1 MANPQDETARAEHSS
16 SDAMSGMG
24 VEFIDVPSVLSSMRS
39 SLNDNWPPTSQA
51 SPTTEGRSFSSSPDR
66 KSRMLPDIDVLN
78 ILGHWVQQHTSMGGS
93 VDYSELFAQIVRYL
107 KMVRSEVSEV
117 AAETR
122 SEISEA
128 ALQAMLDQGHS
139 NNPDVEQLRAS
150 LQARDATNEALQAKV
165 EALQSDLNNVSRA
178 STEGL
183 PPTEAKLR
191 EDLAD
196 LKSKLDESELKC
208 GQYRATLSAAEERLE
223 QMYSIHEDQVA
234 HIMELQQSKL
244 EPGRAAV
251 KELADLKSKLVL
263 ADRERDVSVEH
274 TRAMA
279 LSLQAREKELTD
291 ATAASEELS
300 QQLLREKEISLQR
313 DRELKRLRRESSEPA
328 ASKSPESKKIRDLE
342 LQLTE
347 LHEQFAQKGMELAKA
362 QQRLAS
368 MEDTASMAQLRSE
381 LDEQMSESDR
391 ERASWKESTRLFR
404 EQLELQQAE
413 LARIL
418 KKVSETSEADAARV
432 ASYEAH
438 LADRDSRLAA
448 ACKEKEQLSGNI
460 QQLQRK
466 LANMEKNIEITS
478 VAEGSVRTE
487 LQQMESEKSMVQTE
501 LSSSQGALQR
511 SEAELGHARD
521 ELSRAQADLQLLK
534 STHSQSQDACEAR
547 CKTMQTELEQA
558 TRQMEAMCN
567 RPTHEDVAQRMEAV
581 EREHTEYTAHA
592 RALLEAS
599 EADKARPMPE
609 GEACTGRQKG
619 IAALRTR
626 ARPVRCSLGPLPAST
641 APGCGVW
648 EGLDLSK
655 GGAWA
660 QAVLQVAGMGGS
672 GPLKGGG
679 ARCDLES
686 RSAELDKLRV
696 QLDGCQKEVQSQQRS
711 IQTEIDL
718 RHQISVLQMRVE
730 TITSERE
737 EAHHS
742 EAALKEE
749 LAESRSKLAERESN
763 PTAELHSDLQL
774 QAQVIAE
781 AYQTEISEL
790 KAQLTAAQEH
800 SVHFEQRMLD
810 TQAQLG
816 VAQMDLRAKS
826 IEPVPVATS
835 TVHTSP
841 LPFPPAIA
849 TQAAATEKAM
859 EMAVKTSP
867 AFDQAP
873 CNEDDARLRK
883 EMERL
888 VEWKTNAEQ
897 ILQAFNDQLGDTL
910 ALNKE
915 LEAKAMRAGTERD
928 RLDRELTAM
937 KSQISMASSSHWQD
951 EELDSGADSLGLQ
964 HQASGLREDSERLLY
979 GDPRQQDVG
988 PGSSVQDILA
998 GRCWQQE
1005 QLPPQPPDAPQ
1016 LQSDLAPSQ
1025 PIISESCE
1033 SGGAV
1038 TSRGGEDV
1046 MGVVMETLKTQS
1058 DELTMLRHRH
1068 DSLRRKYAR
1077 QSLRHRALQHCML
1090 QVQMEDNL
1098 AGSMDTLTADPAR
1111 AGGIWAAAGRPS
1123 AAQLRQQGPQR
1134 HSQPN
1139 PVPSDVSPPLAGSQ
1153 GIALPPPPQHLPPPL
1168 VDPANTAPQDRVPQR
1183 FPLQNSA
1190 AQPSTSQPP
1199 APVSRPSPQLPHN
1212 SRQDVLPSGSIQVT
1226 HGSTGE
1232 FSTSVVQQPHA
1243 YPTEPVASTG
1253 QAVLLEAEGAPNLP
1267 SQSVHAS
1274 QHSSLA
1280 PPQQHQSVSTLHN
1293 PSSNP
1298 TPLQLSQPLPK
1309 QFSQPPPQLPT
1320 PHSPRAE
1327 GREGESWARIQSEV
1341 AHPSPEASAE
1351 HPVSAEHDP
1360 PKDLRPNPT
1369 LMERHRRL
1377 PGFEEPLGSSCD
1389 SADSLAAIR
1398 DAAVAAGIP
1407 LSMLTGLGPTPMGEV
1422 NANLP
1427 RREVETGSL
1436 PTPKQE
1442 STGGSPVRPSRTG
1455 KPKRARGMASGG
1467 SSGAV
1472 SASLASGGVSSKN
1485 KGPSPGVSHLIPS
1498 SARSSKPSSA
1508 TPRRDGPPSVTSSRS
1523 HAKRMTEAVSPRFT
1537 SLLDCCQRKGCWA
1550 GEKRKPA
1557 VRKGWR
1563 LEKKIPLQ
1571 ADIPTQ
1577 LHAE

>member
-1 MANPQDETARAEHSS
+1 
-16 SDAMSGMG
+16 MG

-342 LQLTE
+342 LQIGTWENARTSQLTE

-599 EADKARPMPE
+599 EADKA
-609 GEACTGRQKG
+609 
-619 IAALRTR
+619 
-626 ARPVRCSLGPLPAST
+626 
-641 APGCGVW
+641 
-648 EGLDLSK
+648 
-655 GGAWA
+655 
-660 QAVLQVAGMGGS
+660 VLQVAGYG
-672 GPLKGGG
+672 
-679 ARCDLES
+679 R
-686 RSAELDKLRV
+686 LRV

-849 TQAAATEKAM
+849 TQAAATEK
-859 EMAVKTSP
+859 
-867 AFDQAP
+867 
-873 CNEDDARLRK
+873 
-883 EMERL
+883 
-888 VEWKTNAEQ
+888 
-897 ILQAFNDQLGDTL
+897 
-910 ALNKE
+910 
-915 LEAKAMRAGTERD
+915 
-928 RLDRELTAM
+928 
-937 KSQISMASSSHWQD
+937 
-951 EELDSGADSLGLQ
+951 
-964 HQASGLREDSERLLY
+964 
-979 GDPRQQDVG
+979 
-988 PGSSVQDILA
+988 
-998 GRCWQQE
+998 
-1005 QLPPQPPDAPQ
+1005 
-1016 LQSDLAPSQ
+1016 
-1025 PIISESCE
+1025 
-1033 SGGAV
+1033 
-1038 TSRGGEDV
+1038 
-1046 MGVVMETLKTQS
+1046 
-1058 DELTMLRHRH
+1058 
-1068 DSLRRKYAR
+1068 
-1077 QSLRHRALQHCML
+1077 
-1090 QVQMEDNL
+1090 
-1098 AGSMDTLTADPAR
+1098 
-1111 AGGIWAAAGRPS
+1111 
-1123 AAQLRQQGPQR
+1123 
-1134 HSQPN
+1134 
-1139 PVPSDVSPPLAGSQ
+1139 
-1153 GIALPPPPQHLPPPL
+1153 
-1168 VDPANTAPQDRVPQR
+1168 
-1183 FPLQNSA
+1183 
-1190 AQPSTSQPP
+1190 
-1199 APVSRPSPQLPHN
+1199 
-1212 SRQDVLPSGSIQVT
+1212 
-1226 HGSTGE
+1226 
-1232 FSTSVVQQPHA
+1232 
-1243 YPTEPVASTG
+1243 
-1253 QAVLLEAEGAPNLP
+1253 
-1267 SQSVHAS
+1267 
-1274 QHSSLA
+1274 
-1280 PPQQHQSVSTLHN
+1280 
-1293 PSSNP
+1293 
-1298 TPLQLSQPLPK
+1298 
-1309 QFSQPPPQLPT
+1309 
-1320 PHSPRAE
+1320 
-1327 GREGESWARIQSEV
+1327 
-1341 AHPSPEASAE
+1341 
-1351 HPVSAEHDP
+1351 
-1360 PKDLRPNPT
+1360 
-1369 LMERHRRL
+1369 
-1377 PGFEEPLGSSCD
+1377 
-1389 SADSLAAIR
+1389 
-1398 DAAVAAGIP
+1398 
-1407 LSMLTGLGPTPMGEV
+1407 
-1422 NANLP
+1422 
-1427 RREVETGSL
+1427 
-1436 PTPKQE
+1436 
-1442 STGGSPVRPSRTG
+1442 
-1455 KPKRARGMASGG
+1455 
-1467 SSGAV
+1467 
-1472 SASLASGGVSSKN
+1472 
-1485 KGPSPGVSHLIPS
+1485 
-1498 SARSSKPSSA
+1498 
-1508 TPRRDGPPSVTSSRS
+1508 
-1523 HAKRMTEAVSPRFT
+1523 
-1537 SLLDCCQRKGCWA
+1537 
-1550 GEKRKPA
+1550 
-1557 VRKGWR
+1557 
-1563 LEKKIPLQ
+1563 
-1571 ADIPTQ
+1571 
-1577 LHAE
+1577 